1 MIRYKITKAELE
13 KLIEAESPGWL
24 KAAKKK
30 TERFKQ
36 LQKYDEKE
44 GSWSLIKKVFMDLQH
59 NKCAYCE
66 RKLEG
71 GNLGKIEHDIEH
83 YRPKNSVKA
92 WPTAKIK
99 KELKLAYQFTTGGA
113 SANGYYL
120 LPYNILN
127 YATACKVCNTPL
139 KSNYFPI
146 PGSTRLIDTDN
157 FRRLKTEKAFLIYP
171 IGNID
176 QDPEKIIAFQG
187 MVPIPNA
194 KEGTDNYKRAQV
206 TIDFF
211 RLSIAREDL
220 IRERALII
228 KALFIAYRHKDSD
241 DELDKK
247 DALLTINMALSGSE
261 PHTNCARSFFQ
272 VCEEDFALA
281 TKYYEVAFAYL
292 ESKGY

>member
-1 MIRYKITKAELE
+1 MISYKIKKAELE
-13 KLIEAESPGWL
+13 KLVEAESPGWL

-30 TERFKQ
+30 TERFKK

-71 GNLGKIEHDIEH
+71 GDLGKIEHDIEH
-83 YRPKNSVKA
+83 YRPKSSVKA

-99 KELKLAYQFTTGGA
+99 KELKLAYQFITGSA
-113 SANGYYL
+113 SASGYYL

-146 PGSTRLIDTDN
+146 LGETRFLNTDN
-157 FRRLKTEKAFLIYP
+157 FKTLKAEKAFLLYP
-171 IGNID
+171 IGNLD
-176 QDPEKIIAFQG
+176 KDPEKIITFQG
-187 MVPIPNA
+187 MIPIPVA
-194 KEGTDNYKRAQV
+194 KKDTDDYKRAQV

-211 RLSIAREDL
+211 RLSIQREDL

-228 KALFIAYRHKDSD
+228 KALFIAYRHKDSTD
-241 DELDKK
+241 PIDKR
-247 DALLTINMALSGSE
+247 DALLTIKMALSDSD
-261 PHTNCARSFFQ
+261 PHTNCARSFYQ
-272 VCEEDFALA
+272 VCEKDFALA
-281 TKYYEVAFAYL
+281 SKYYEAALAYL
-292 ESKGY
+292 KSKNY

>member
-1 MIRYKITKAELE
+1 MIRYKITKTELE

-36 LQKYDEKE
+36 LQKYNEKE

-71 GNLGKIEHDIEH
+71 GDLGKIEHDIEH
-83 YRPKNSVKA
+83 YRPKSSVKA

-99 KELKLAYQFTTGGA
+99 KALKLTYEYTTGGA
-113 SANGYYL
+113 STDGYYL
-120 LPYNILN
+120 LPYNIFN

-146 PGSTRLIDTDN
+146 LGASRLINTN
-157 FRRLKTEKAFLIYP
+157 KLKALKTERALLLYP
-171 IGNID
+171 IGSLD
-176 QDPEKIIAFQG
+176 KDSEKIIAFQG
-187 MVPIPNA
+187 MVPVPIA
-194 KEGTDNYKRAQV
+194 KEGADDYKRAQV

-211 RLSIAREDL
+211 RLSIEREDL

-228 KALFIAYRHKDSD
+228 KALFIAYRHKDSTD
-241 DELDKK
+241 PIDKN
-247 DALLTINMALSGSE
+247 DALLTIEIALSGSE

-281 TKYYEVAFAYL
+281 SKYYDVAFAYL
-292 ESKGY
+292 KSKGY